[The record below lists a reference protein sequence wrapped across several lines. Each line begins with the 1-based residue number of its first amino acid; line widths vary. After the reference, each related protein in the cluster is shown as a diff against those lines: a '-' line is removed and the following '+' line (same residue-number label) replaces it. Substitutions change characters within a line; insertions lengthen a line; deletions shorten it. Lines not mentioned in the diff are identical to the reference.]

1 MKKLFLIAALVLVVS
16 FQLVWAETPTSATY
30 WQEKGVISGY
40 ADGSLRLDSPIN
52 RAEFLKV
59 VMKAAGLPEEG
70 SGCFKDVGS
79 EWFAG
84 SICSAQR
91 LGIVGGRDDGMF
103 HPADGVRL
111 NEALKMI
118 YLGLKLKLGS
128 AGDDAW
134 YSPYLETAADEHA
147 IPKSVD
153 FYDEPLTRG
162 EAFEILWRLAEE
174 RDDQPATLLNE
185 FKGMT
190 CADSVV
196 EAPANVDMDR
206 VRDAWLT
213 WTNEARAAA
222 GLSAYTYN
230 SQLDRTAHI
239 WSVEGRNRG
248 TMTHQRAGTTAY
260 YDYRAIQSWF
270 KNLGVTFDSVG
281 GVSFTEN
288 IGRGPYSCRDSEC
301 TDEVISAM
309 RYTFDYFIGEKNKSY
324 RPHYNSIMNGSF
336 KVIGF
341 GMVLDSNQYY
351 MTVHYGT
358 TVHSAVSFCD

>member
-1 MKKLFLIAALVLVVS
+1 MKKYFFITVLALTVS
-16 FQLVWAETPTSATY
+16 FQSVLAETPTSATY

-40 ADGSLRLDSPIN
+40 ADGSLRLENPIN

-59 VMKAAGLPEEG
+59 VMKAAGLPEAG
-70 SGCFKDVGS
+70 TNCFNDVGS

-91 LGIVGGRDDGMF
+91 LGIVGGRADGLF

-118 YLGLKLKLGS
+118 YLGLGFKVDSTEGE
-128 AGDDAW
+128 AW
-134 YSPYLETAADEHA
+134 YSPYLETAAADHA

-174 RDDQPATLLNE
+174 RDDQPAILLSE
-185 FKGMT
+185 FKGPT
-190 CADSVV
+190 CADSAREV
-196 EAPANVDMDR
+196 PANVDMNR
-206 VRDAWLT
+206 VRDAWLS

-222 GLSAYTYN
+222 GLSAYSMN
-230 SQLDRTAHI
+230 SQLDRTAYV

-248 TMTHQRAGTTAY
+248 TMTHQRVGTTAY
-260 YDYRAIQSWF
+260 YDYYAIQSWF

-288 IGRGPYSCRDSEC
+288 IGRGPYSCRDDEC

-309 RYTFDYFIGEKNKSY
+309 RYTFDYFMSEKGKSY
-324 RPHYNSIMNGSF
+324 RPHYNSIMSGSF

-341 GMVLDSNQYY
+341 GMVLSSNQYY